1 MTKKSLEGMRTEER
15 RGAGGETRRDA
26 EEEKDERAREGMGEG
41 GELKK
46 VGANTERG
54 RQQKTIAGLSQAILS
69 MLNWDAV
76 RGKRRTRA
84 QQKGRVTPFGKPT
97 RDPNQPPAGTTQH
110 GLEPDPQAV
119 RKVGVPKHNR
129 PSAMLWEG
137 WNWLMGTFRTGSP
150 FEKPTRPTHGTA
162 KARRTVISRRWRR
175 FRRGRL

>member
-26 EEEKDERAREGMGEG
+26 EEEKDERSREGMGEG

-46 VGANTERG
+46 GGANTERG
-54 RQQKTIAGLSQAILS
+54 RQQKTIAGLFQAILS

-84 QQKGRVTPFGKPT
+84 QQKGRVTPRRKTPAWTQTRLPAPESPSESPAGKPQPEPPST
-97 RDPNQPPAGTTQH
+97 DPNQAPLPESPRETPG
-110 GLEPDPQAV
+110 E
-119 RKVGVPKHNR
+119 
-129 PSAMLWEG
+129 
-137 WNWLMGTFRTGSP
+137 SP
-150 FEKPTRPTHGTA
+150 FEKPARPTHRTA
-162 KARRTVISRRWRR
+162 KALRTVISRRWRR